1 MENTIEYESY
11 VSLSIARKLKDAGF
25 DWPVRSFYQDPIPGS
40 HLDQIFRDN
49 PDKYNIRHDLPFSK
63 EDWNHKKMN
72 DRIYYSC
79 PTLAV
84 VQRWLREEKQI
95 YVDASFARGPRD
107 FVVIYIDGRIGGY
120 AGQLDKRGLL
130 SYEEALEF
138 GISNALY
145 WLGIPF

>member
-1 MENTIEYESY
+1 
-11 VSLSIARKLKDAGF
+11 
-25 DWPVRSFYQDPIPGS
+25 
-40 HLDQIFRDN
+40 
-49 PDKYNIRHDLPFSK
+49 
-63 EDWNHKKMN
+63 MN

-84 VQRWLREEKQI
+84 AQRWLREEKQI

-120 AGQLDKRGLL
+120 AGQLDKRGFL

-145 WLGIPF
+145 QLDIPF